1 MIPHVDETTSKL
13 ASSTPSRRSQSPTR
27 KSIFSPCSLAR
38 SRAVSIRTGAR
49 SIPTTSAPARAARS
63 ETAPVPHTRSSQRS
77 PRFGL
82 RRGTLT
88 SWMSAIVTVTRWYG
102 PLPHIALCRFFSSS
116 YGISHSRDPALL
128 TDTRP
133 QGSCHAR
140 RRNGSYP
147 SSMSTTPT
155 QQIRV
160 LYTAEATATGGRKGP
175 GRTSDGR
182 LDVDFSSPTEMG
194 GDGGPGTNPEQLFA
208 TGFAACFQN
217 AIMSVAR
224 RKNLAVDDSIVTAR
238 IGIGPV
244 ENRFGLT
251 AELDLKLPS
260 IHDRALAE
268 ELVSAAEKR
277 CPYSNAVRGNID
289 VAITILEPTT

>member
-1 MIPHVDETTSKL
+1 M
-13 ASSTPSRRSQSPTR
+13 
-27 KSIFSPCSLAR
+27 
-38 SRAVSIRTGAR
+38 
-49 SIPTTSAPARAARS
+49 
-63 ETAPVPHTRSSQRS
+63 
-77 PRFGL
+77 
-82 RRGTLT
+82 
-88 SWMSAIVTVTRWYG
+88 
-102 PLPHIALCRFFSSS
+102 
-116 YGISHSRDPALL
+116 
-128 TDTRP
+128 
-133 QGSCHAR
+133 
-140 RRNGSYP
+140 N
-147 SSMSTTPT
+147 TTPT
-155 QQIRV
+155 QQVRV
-160 LYTAEATATGGRKGP
+160 LYTAEATATGGRKGH

-251 AELDLKLPS
+251 AELDVKLPS
-260 IHDRALAE
+260 IHDRTLAE

-277 CPYSNAVRGNID
+277 CPYSNAVRGNIE
-289 VAITILEPTT
+289 VAINLLEPTA